1 MDVQYSNPEHGDM
14 IVGVRLPYEGEV
26 LADVIDQFSPA
37 FFWAE
42 QRREVQPITVGST
55 GTGETEVEPEVVELT
70 PEEMLELWREN
81 AVISQL
87 QAHYTLKVWGLYEQ
101 VKTLVTNVGDPLE
114 LAFERAAEW
123 RRNSPSIQALFAN
136 IQMPDG
142 NPPTPEDVDRFF
154 IEAGAFST

>member
-1 MDVQYSNPEHGDM
+1 MDVRYSNPEHGDM
-14 IVGVRLPYEGEV
+14 LVGVRLPYEGEV
-26 LADVIDQFSPA
+26 LTDVIDQFSPA

-42 QRREVQPITVGST
+42 QRRAVQPIAVGST

-114 LAFERAAEW
+114 LAFERATEW
-123 RRNSPSIQALFAN
+123 RRNSNSIQALFAN

-154 IEAGAFST
+154 IEAGAFSV